1 MEILAIPGFLGEYLS
16 MTKKI
21 IGNNSVI
28 VIRVTSVLEWIHRTA
43 VDVSGTNCVRVS
55 MSARSFLDI
64 KLMTILTILYY
75 IIVY

>member
-43 VDVSGTNCVRVS
+43 VDVSGTNCMVNI
-55 MSARSFLDI
+55 SARSFLDI